1 LKRLTVNNKEAY
13 DILFAGDF
21 GGLGNEFNSEYKDKK
36 IMLIFDS
43 NTEIYKD
50 AVSKELSDVFGEVH
64 TFTFTAGEKN
74 KNLDT
79 VMDIYEAAI
88 KAHFERKDLFAAC
101 GGGVCGDM
109 TGFAAATYLRGIKFI
124 QIPTTLLAMC
134 DSSVGG
140 KTGVDFRAYKNMVG
154 SFHQPSLVYMNM
166 KTLLSLPDREYLSGM
181 GEVVKYGY
189 IYDSS
194 MLDIIK
200 DNISAIKH
208 KDERILSELI
218 YRSCDI
224 KRIIVEQDPTEKG
237 VRAILNFGHTIGH
250 AIEKLM
256 NFKLLHGECVSLG
269 MVAAGRISVN
279 RGLISE
285 DDLTDMKKILQAL
298 DLPVSL
304 KGADANEILA
314 VTKNDKKMEKG
325 KVKFILL
332 DSVGKAVIDH
342 TVSDEELL
350 SGIREVL
357 ND

>member
-1 LKRLTVNNKEAY
+1 MKRLTVNNKEAY

-154 SFHQPSLVYMNM
+154 AFHQ
-166 KTLLSLPDREYLSGM
+166 
-181 GEVVKYGY
+181 VKYGY

-200 DNISAIKH
+200 DNFSAIKH